1 MAIGRVCYCN
11 RLEAQRAIDFKDG
24 TLSNAQIDRA
34 LQSASEMIEGHLQR
48 IYYPYDAVKFID
60 WPNYQ
65 YAYPWRVW
73 LDQHD
78 LLVLTSLQSPA
89 GTAIPLWQVFLEPVN
104 NAGRLPPMPYTRIE
118 LDRSTVAAWGAG
130 PTPQHSIVATGT
142 WGFGADTDPGG
153 ALAAS
158 CLATDTTVTVTDSSV
173 IGVGDLIIFSFGRGT
188 APFPTNL
195 GTAGAIQPYT
205 GERVIVSGQSMTS
218 TGLTVSGAGCTTISA
233 ADNTLATSGTG
244 SLNVGEAVQV
254 DAEQML
260 ITGTTSGAG
269 FVVQRAW
276 NGSVL
281 ASHTTGAAIS
291 APRLLTVLRGQLGTT
306 AAPWASATVI
316 SRHKPPTTIRD
327 LAIAETVNRV
337 LQETSGYAREVGEGD
352 NARPAP
358 GMSLADL
365 WDEAETVRGRKNR
378 IRAI

>member
-1 MAIGRVCYCN
+1 MSISRPCYCS
-11 RLEAQRAIDFKDG
+11 RLEAQRAVDFKDG
-24 TLSNAQIDRA
+24 MISNAQIDRA

-48 IYYPYDAVKFID
+48 VFYPYDATKFLD

-65 YAYPWRVW
+65 YAYPWRYW

-78 LLVLTSLQSPA
+78 LLVLTSLQSPS
-89 GTAIPLWQVFLEPVN
+89 GTSIPLWQVFLEPVN

-173 IGVGDLIIFSFGRGT
+173 IGVGDLIILSFGRGT
-188 APFPTNL
+188 APFPAFP

-205 GERVIVSGQSMTS
+205 GERVIVSGQSMTA
-218 TGLTVSGAGCTTISA
+218 TGLTVSGTGCTTINA
-233 ADNTLATSGTG
+233 ADNILATSGSGT
-244 SLNVGEAVQV
+244 LNVGEAIQV
-254 DAEQML
+254 DGEQML
-260 ITGTTSGAG
+260 ITGTTTGG
-269 FVVQRAW
+269 FTVARAW

-281 ASHTTGAAIS
+281 AAHATSAGIS

-306 AAPWASATVI
+306 AAAFPSATAI
-316 SRHKPPTTIRD
+316 SRHRPPSVIRD

-337 LQETSGYAREVGEGD
+337 LQETSGYARQVGEGD

-378 IRAI
+378 QRAI